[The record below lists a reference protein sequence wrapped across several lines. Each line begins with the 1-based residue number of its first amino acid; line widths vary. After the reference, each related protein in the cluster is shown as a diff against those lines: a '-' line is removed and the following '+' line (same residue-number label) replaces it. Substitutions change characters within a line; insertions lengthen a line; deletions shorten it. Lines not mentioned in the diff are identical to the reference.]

1 MEVENIEKYKRHE
14 HKHQPIG
21 KVLAGLLVVLVGV
34 ALLARETGVA
44 LPSWLFTWEMLVIV
58 LGFYVGLKHMFS
70 NPGWLV
76 LVLLGTGFIVD
87 DIYPDL
93 SFEKYFWPAIIIL
106 AGIVLIFKPSR
117 KLRGKHDMSFMTNCV
132 AEQDHPENKL
142 ETVALF
148 GGVKKNIISKEF
160 RQGEV
165 TCVFGGAE
173 LNMSKADF
181 NGRAEI
187 ELTQI
192 FGGTKLIIPAD
203 WEIQSEVVAILGGV
217 EDKRP
222 EVKESSGKILVL
234 KGTVIFGGID
244 IKSY

>member
-1 MEVENIEKYKRHE
+1 MNTEMIDRPSRYSHRH
-14 HKHQPIG
+14 HPAG
-21 KVLAGLLVVLVGV
+21 KVLAGLLVVVTGI
-34 ALLARETGVA
+34 ALLAREFGVS
-44 LPSWLFTWEMLVIV
+44 LPSWLFTWEMFLIV
-58 LGFYVGLKHMFS
+58 LGFYIGFKHMFQ
-70 NPGWLV
+70 NPGWIILV
-76 LVLLGTGFIVD
+76 LIGSGFIVD
-87 DIYPDL
+87 NIYPGL
-93 SFEKYFWPAIIIL
+93 SFEKYFWPVLIIL
-106 AGIVLIFKPSR
+106 IGILIIFKPSR
-117 KLRGKHDMSFMTNCV
+117 KFRKKHDMLFMANC
-132 AEQDHPENKL
+132 ATEQDHPENKL

-148 GGVKKNIISKEF
+148 GGVKKNIICKDF

-165 TCVFGGAE
+165 TCIFGGAE

-203 WEIQSEVVAILGGV
+203 WEVQSEVVAILGGV

-222 EVKESSGKILVL
+222 EAKETSGKVLVL
-234 KGTVIFGGID
+234 KGTVVFGGID